1 MSDPITDLKHELIA
15 AAARQHRH
23 AVTAGAASGRLRGGA
38 RRTRLA
44 LSAATLVAVAGAALF
59 IAAPWRGSPDFL
71 AKAQAALRPPPGT
84 VLHARVRSTLTSKD
98 PACSATRDHEIWVD
112 ERPPYRYRAIKVPA
126 ASAGDL
132 AANPCST
139 WTGEIGGTVGNR
151 ALRFVAPNT
160 LTATGIVFL
169 GPVDPVKTLRD
180 ALSAGKAVD
189 EGRTRLGGRTV
200 ERIRIEGCGF
210 EASGAGPACPGESS
224 YAYVDPHTFQPI
236 EMDGHAVF
244 NAPDRPAVVLQ
255 SVSRFLTY
263 EYLPA
268 TAANRA
274 LANIRAQHPNATVSG

>member
-1 MSDPITDLKHELIA
+1 M
-15 AAARQHRH
+15 
-23 AVTAGAASGRLRGGA
+23 
-38 RRTRLA
+38 
-44 LSAATLVAVAGAALF
+44 
-59 IAAPWRGSPDFL
+59 
-71 AKAQAALRPPPGT
+71 
-84 VLHARVRSTLTSKD
+84 TSKD

-112 ERPPYRYRAIKVPA
+112 ERPPYRYRAIKNLPA

-132 AANPCST
+132 PASPCST
-139 WTGEIGGTVGNR
+139 WTGEIGGTLGNGS
-151 ALRFVAPNT
+151 LRFVAPNT
-160 LTATGIVFL
+160 LAATGIVFE

-189 EGRTRLGGRTV
+189 EGRTRVGGQTV

-224 YAYVDPHTFQPI
+224 YAYVDRRTFRPI

-244 NAPDRPAVVLQ
+244 NAPSRPAVVVH

-274 LANIRAQHPNATVSG
+274 LANIRAQHPKATVSG